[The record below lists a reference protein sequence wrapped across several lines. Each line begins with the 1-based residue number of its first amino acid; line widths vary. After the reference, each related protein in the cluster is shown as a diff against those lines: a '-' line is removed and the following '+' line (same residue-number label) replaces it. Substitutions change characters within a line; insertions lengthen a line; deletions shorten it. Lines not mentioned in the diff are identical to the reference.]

1 MRGVRSISRPFLLL
15 LHSSSALLAGQFG
28 KSIPFF
34 MLTTSNTTDNV
45 FQLRDGRVLGYAEY
59 GDPTGTPVFFFHG
72 LPGSRRQRHP
82 DDSIAIE
89 LGARIITLDRPGYGL
104 SDFQPGRTL
113 LDWPDDVAQIAD
125 GLHIDQFAA
134 IGLSGGGPYLLSCAY
149 KMPERLTSATVISGM
164 GPVDNPEARKGMMG
178 SMRLGLGL
186 ARRVPWELIRLVL
199 EPLAGMVRLNPTA
212 AKKLV
217 PLPAPQADKEAFA
230 RPEVQAID
238 QEDLAE
244 AYLHGARGVY
254 WEVVTLANPWGFHL
268 EDIHKK
274 IFLWHGDE
282 DTTVPIHMGR
292 YVARSLPACVPTFYP
307 GEGHTLIYNYW
318 REILTVAVA

>member
-1 MRGVRSISRPFLLL
+1 
-15 LHSSSALLAGQFG
+15 
-28 KSIPFF
+28 

-59 GDPTGTPVFFFHG
+59 GDPGGKPAFFFHG

-113 LDWPDDVAQIAD
+113 LDWPDDVAQLADALQIA
-125 GLHIDQFAA
+125 QFAA

-164 GPVDNPEARKGMMG
+164 GPVDNPEAMKGMMG

-186 ARRVPWELIRLVL
+186 ARSVPWELARLAL
-199 EPLAGMVRLNPTA
+199 EPTARMVRRNPTA

-217 PLPAPQADKEAFA
+217 PLTAPKADKEAFA
-230 RPEVQAID
+230 RPDIQAID
-238 QEDLAE
+238 QEDLVE
-244 AYLHGARGVY
+244 AYRNGAQAAYR
-254 WEVVTLANPWGFHL
+254 EVVMLATPWGFRL
-268 EDIHKK
+268 EDIDQK
-274 IFLWHGDE
+274 IYLWHGED
-282 DTTVPIHMGR
+282 DTTVPIQMGR
-292 YVARSLPACVPTFYP
+292 YVARTVPDCEARFYP
-307 GEGHTLIYNYW
+307 GQGHTLIYHYW
-318 REILTVAVA
+318 REILTVAVG

>member
-1 MRGVRSISRPFLLL
+1 
-15 LHSSSALLAGQFG
+15 
-28 KSIPFF
+28 
-34 MLTTSNTTDNV
+34 MLTTSNITDNV

-59 GDPTGTPVFFFHG
+59 GDPGGKPAFFFHG

-113 LDWPDDVAQIAD
+113 LDWPDDVAQLADALQIA
-125 GLHIDQFAA
+125 QFAA

-164 GPVDNPEARKGMMG
+164 GPVDNPEAMKGMMG

-186 ARRVPWELIRLVL
+186 ARSVPWELARLAL
-199 EPLAGMVRLNPTA
+199 EPTARMVRRNPTA

-217 PLPAPQADKEAFA
+217 PLTAPKADKEAFA
-230 RPEVQAID
+230 RPDIQAID
-238 QEDLAE
+238 YEDLVE
-244 AYLHGARGVY
+244 AYRNGAQAAY
-254 WEVVTLANPWGFHL
+254 WEVVMLATPWGFRL
-268 EDIHKK
+268 EDIDKK
-274 IFLWHGDE
+274 IYLWHGEE

-292 YVARSLPACVPTFYP
+292 YVARTVPDCEARFYP
-307 GEGHTLIYNYW
+307 GQGHTLIYHYW
-318 REILTVAVA
+318 REILTVAVG

>member
-1 MRGVRSISRPFLLL
+1 
-15 LHSSSALLAGQFG
+15 
-28 KSIPFF
+28 

-59 GDPTGTPVFFFHG
+59 GDSSGKPVFFFHG

-89 LGARIITLDRPGYGL
+89 LGARIITVDRPGYGF

-113 LDWPDDVAQIAD
+113 LDWPDDVAQFAD
-125 GLHIDQFAA
+125 ALHIAQFAA

-164 GPVDNPEARKGMMG
+164 GPVDNPEAIKGMMG

-186 ARRVPWELIRLVL
+186 ARSVPWELARLAL
-199 EPLAGMVRLNPTA
+199 EPTARMVRRNPTV

-217 PLPAPQADKEAFA
+217 PLSAPKADKEAFA
-230 RPEVQAID
+230 RPDIQAID
-238 QEDLAE
+238 HEDLVE
-244 AYLHGARGVY
+244 AYRNGARAAY
-254 WEVVTLANPWGFHL
+254 WEVVMLATPWGFRL
-268 EDIHKK
+268 EDIDKK
-274 IFLWHGDE
+274 IYLWHGED
-282 DTTVPIHMGR
+282 DTTVPIQMGR
-292 YVARSLPACVPTFYP
+292 YVAHTVPDCEARFYP
-307 GEGHTLIYNYW
+307 GQGHTLIYHYW
-318 REILTVAVA
+318 REILTVALV

>member
-1 MRGVRSISRPFLLL
+1 
-15 LHSSSALLAGQFG
+15 
-28 KSIPFF
+28 

-59 GDPTGTPVFFFHG
+59 GDPSGKSVFFFHG

-89 LGARIITLDRPGYGL
+89 LGARIITVDRPGYGL

-113 LDWPDDVAQIAD
+113 LDWPDDVAQLAD
-125 GLHIDQFAA
+125 ALHIAQFAA

-149 KMPERLTSATVISGM
+149 KMPERLTSATVVSGM
-164 GPVDNPEARKGMMG
+164 GPVDNPETMKGMMG

-186 ARRVPWELIRLVL
+186 ARSVPWELARLAL
-199 EPLAGMVRLNPTA
+199 EPTARMVRRNPTA

-217 PLPAPQADKEAFA
+217 PLTAPKADKEAFA
-230 RPEVQAID
+230 RPDIQAID
-238 QEDLAE
+238 YEDLVE
-244 AYLHGARGVY
+244 AYRNGAQAAY
-254 WEVVTLANPWGFHL
+254 WEVVMLATPWGFRL
-268 EDIHKK
+268 EDIDKK
-274 IFLWHGDE
+274 IYLWHGEE

-292 YVARSLPACVPTFYP
+292 YMARTVPDCEARFYP
-307 GEGHTLIYNYW
+307 GQGHTLIYHYW
-318 REILTVAVA
+318 REILTVAVG